1 MGVLQSLSPVD
12 WLRLVL
18 ALVLYLGPG
27 YAIASFYDTQHR
39 FDKTMTTALVT
50 VLALAFWSVLLAWLH
65 GFGIT
70 LSPGRVFLITGLG
83 WGVFLIRYQVWKIS
97 RWKHLTQ
104 IFWADA
110 SRIVLWIVL
119 LASAGVSLYVLRHT
133 VAALGSDGFHHTL
146 LAQTIAERGGLPDD
160 LLPLTSVASFTYH
173 FGFHGF
179 VATIIW
185 LTGLS
190 AIPLTPILAQILRA
204 VAALGVAFFV
214 ENVTH
219 KRKAAPISAAIVGL
233 VAVFPA
239 YFVNWSRDTQLTGLL
254 VSSVL
259 LALVWQWTA
268 SQKFDWRS
276 VPVMA
281 LLAAGMAL
289 AHYRVAVLTVIGFIL
304 VVIVNVFMGEKKR
317 IMWLQLGLRL
327 LALGGLAGLFVAA
340 WGWHVLKAHQLA
352 YPVVMSEQLYQPF
365 TLSRWNDH
373 VLYYP
378 TNIALLILLALALT
392 WGWWRRER
400 LVIALSVWGVVAMWL
415 SGPHL
420 LNIYMDNGTVFASCY
435 VPVAVLVGWFGATS
449 LEWLASRLQPLYW
462 LGVIGLCA
470 LAVQGAIASANIV
483 EPDAAYVQPGD
494 LRAMAWIRSHT
505 PDSAYFMVN
514 TLHFGFW
521 PDYVIGADAGVW
533 LPVLAERHTVTAP
546 MTYPV
551 ERNIASDY
559 GKRITALDRLQGDLT
574 SPTALALLQQ
584 QGITYVYIGERGG
597 SISAQA
603 LQNSPAFKLEF
614 QQEGAYVFRFLG
626 AP

>member
-1 MGVLQSLSPVD
+1 
-12 WLRLVL
+12 
-18 ALVLYLGPG
+18 
-27 YAIASFYDTQHR
+27 
-39 FDKTMTTALVT
+39 MTTALAT

-65 GFGIT
+65 GFGIK
-70 LSPGRVFLITGLG
+70 LSPERVFLITGLG
-83 WGVFLIRYQVWKIS
+83 WGIFLIRYQVWKTNG
-97 RWKHLTQ
+97 WTDLTQ
-104 IFWADA
+104 IFWADT
-110 SRIVLWIVL
+110 SRIVLWFIL
-119 LASAGVSLYVLRHT
+119 LASMGVSLYVLRNT

-146 LAQTIAERGGLPDD
+146 LAQTIAEQGGLPDN

-190 AIPLTPILAQILRA
+190 AITLTPILAQILIA
-204 VAALGVAFFV
+204 VAALEVAFFV
-214 ENVTH
+214 ETVTH

-233 VAVFPA
+233 MAVFPA

-254 VSSVL
+254 VSPVI

-289 AHYRVAVLTVIGFIL
+289 SHYRVAVLTVIGFIL
-304 VVIVNVFMGEKKR
+304 IVIVNVVMDEKKR

-327 LALGGLAGLFVAA
+327 LALGGLTGLFVAA
-340 WGWHVLKAHQLA
+340 WGWHVLKARQLA

-378 TNIALLILLALALT
+378 TNIPLLILLALALT

-420 LNIYMDNGTVFASCY
+420 LNIYMDNGTVFASSY
-435 VPVAVLVGWFGATS
+435 VPVAVLVGWFGATV
-449 LEWLASRLQPLYW
+449 LEWLALRFQPLYW
-462 LGVIGLCA
+462 LGIIGLCA
-470 LAVQGAIASANIV
+470 LTAQGAIAAANIV
-483 EPDAAYVQPGD
+483 EPDAAYVQPAD
-494 LRAMAWIRSHT
+494 LRAMAWISRNT
-505 PDSAYFMVN
+505 PDTAYFMVN

-521 PDYVIGADAGVW
+521 PDYVIGSDAGFW
-533 LPVLAERHTVTAP
+533 LPVLAKRKNITAP
-546 MTYPV
+546 MSYPI
-551 ERNIASDY
+551 ERNIQPDY
-559 GKRITALDRLQGDLT
+559 AAQTAALDQLQGDLT
-574 SPTALALLQQ
+574 SPTALMLLEQA
-584 QGITYVYIGERGG
+584 GITYIYVGARGG
-597 SISAQA
+597 IISVQK
-603 LQNSPAFKLEF
+603 LLDSPVFKLEF
-614 QQEGAYVFRFLG
+614 HDGSAYVFRFLG
-626 AP
+626 TR